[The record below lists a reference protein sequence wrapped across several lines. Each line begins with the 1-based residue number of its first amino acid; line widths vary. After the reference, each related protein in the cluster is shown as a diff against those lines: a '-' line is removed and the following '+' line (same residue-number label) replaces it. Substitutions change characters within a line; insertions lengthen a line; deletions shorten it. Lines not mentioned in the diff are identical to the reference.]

1 MSRNTDVATLDTR
14 GGKRSLWLAL
24 LAFAGSGVFAIA
36 GRGIAGMSGTL
47 PAAFGNLLLAGAVV
61 LAVVG
66 ILCVPAA
73 IRYLRASN
81 QAG

>member
-1 MSRNTDVATLDTR
+1 MGTNVTVPAAHPRA
-14 GGKRSLWLAL
+14 GKRSLWVAL

-47 PAAFGNLLLAGAVV
+47 PPAFGNLLLAGAVV

-73 IRYLRASN
+73 IRYLRAST